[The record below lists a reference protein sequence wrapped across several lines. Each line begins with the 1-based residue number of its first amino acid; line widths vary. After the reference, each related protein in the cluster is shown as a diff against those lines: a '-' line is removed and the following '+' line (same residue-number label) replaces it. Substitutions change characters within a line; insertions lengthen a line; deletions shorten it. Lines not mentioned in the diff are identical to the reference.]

1 MDLEW
6 IPGIDD
12 IDVDMAMQKVTV
24 MGWADQKKVLKAV
37 RKTGRK
43 AELWP
48 FPYNPEYYNYTDQF
62 YQNHYHHDHDHHRR
76 RFPFAYSDSRPSS
89 SYNYYKHGYNGH
101 DHGYYHQPIH
111 STVIDARAEAMFS
124 DENPNACSIMWW
136 RIKTLSSLY
145 IRSLEYFFSWM
156 YVIWCCKDAWWK
168 NCKFCF
174 SIWILVSFPNRRVC
188 H

>member
-1 MDLEW
+1 MTIVEMRVHMDCAGCESKIRKALQKLD
-6 IPGIDD
+6 GIDD

-62 YQNHYHHDHDHHRR
+62 YQNHYHHHHRR
-76 RFPFAYSDSRPSS
+76 RFPFAFSESRPSS

-124 DENPNACSIMWW
+124 DENPNACSIM
-136 RIKTLSSLY
+136 
-145 IRSLEYFFSWM
+145 
-156 YVIWCCKDAWWK
+156 
-168 NCKFCF
+168 
-174 SIWILVSFPNRRVC
+174 
-188 H
+188 